1 MAAAAKEAPTAT
13 TPPTP
18 SVAPMSR
25 REFLY
30 YIWAASMALFLAE
43 AGGAILWF
51 AIPRF
56 QAGEFGGVFELD
68 VTEVPP
74 ADSGPVAFDEGRFWL
89 VNIGQ
94 GNIDRQYTDYPGTKD
109 AYPQT
114 LGVKALYKI
123 CVHLGC
129 LYKWVPTNDRF
140 ECPCH
145 GSKYLPTGIR
155 IDGPATRNLDVF
167 VVQAVDGGGGV
178 LATTEALAG
187 SLQGSAIVIPAGTVK
202 LVIDTGKRIVG
213 DSNSKPGGGK

>member
-1 MAAAAKEAPTAT
+1 MAAAAREAPTAS
-13 TPPTP
+13 TPP

-43 AGGAILWF
+43 TGGAILWF

-56 QAGEFGGVFELD
+56 RAGEFGGVFELD
-68 VTEVPP
+68 IAELP
-74 ADSGPVAFDEGRFWL
+74 APDSGPVSYDAGRFWL

-94 GNIDRQYTDYPGTKD
+94 GNIDRQYTDYPETQAD
-109 AYPQT
+109 YPQT

-145 GSKYLPTGIR
+145 GSKYLPTGTR
-155 IDGPATRNLDVF
+155 VDGPATRNLDVF
-167 VVQAVDGGGGV
+167 LVTAVDANGTP
-178 LATTEALAG
+178 LASTEPLVG
-187 SLQGSAIVIPAGTVK
+187 TLQGSAIAIPPGTAK
-202 LVIDTGKRIVG
+202 LRVDTGKRFVG
-213 DSNSKPGGGK
+213 DANSKPGGGK

>member
-1 MAAAAKEAPTAT
+1 MAAAAREAPTAS
-13 TPPTP
+13 TPP

-56 QAGEFGGVFELD
+56 RAGEFGGVVELD
-68 VTEVPP
+68 VAEVPAP
-74 ADSGPVAFDEGRFWL
+74 DSGPVAFDAGRFWL

-94 GNIDRQYTDYPGTKD
+94 GNIDRQYNDYPVTKVD
-109 AYPQT
+109 YPQT
-114 LGVKALYKI
+114 AGVKALYKI

-145 GSKYLPTGIR
+145 GSKYLPTGTR
-155 IDGPATRNLDVF
+155 VDGPATRNLDVF
-167 VVQAVDGGGGV
+167 QVTAVDANGTT
-178 LATTEALAG
+178 LATTERLVG
-187 SLQGSAIVIPAGTVK
+187 TLQGSAIALPAGTAK
-202 LVIDTGKRIVG
+202 LRIDTGQRIVG
-213 DSNSKPGGGK
+213 DANSKPGGGK